1 MSGNFTVLSP
11 EEEARIRKLEA
22 FYKTIRDLAV
32 KTNLNK
38 TTLIYEALSEVNP
51 NWNEDMTFGITSNG
65 CHQIRLDM

>member
-11 EEEARIRKLEA
+11 EEEERVRKLEA

-38 TTLIYEALSEVNP
+38 TTLIYEALFEVNP
-51 NWNEDMTFGITSNG
+51 NWNEDMTIWDHFEWVSPN
-65 CHQIRLDM
+65 

>member
-11 EEEARIRKLEA
+11 EEEARVRKLEA

-51 NWNEDMTFGITSNG
+51 NWNEDMTIWDHFEWVSPN
-65 CHQIRLDM
+65 

>member
-11 EEEARIRKLEA
+11 EEEERVRKLEA
-22 FYKTIRDLAV
+22 FYKTIRALAV

-51 NWNEDMTFGITSNG
+51 NWNEDMTIWDHFEWVSPN
-65 CHQIRLDM
+65 